1 MLKEITEDG
10 IKVLVDRFYGKIRK
24 DPELGPIFNRAIPE
38 DAWPA
43 HLSKLCDFWSSVVLK
58 SGRYHGNPP
67 RKHMDLPP
75 FPPELFDRWLKL
87 FAETAKEIFS
97 PLMAHEFINSSE
109 IIAQALKHK
118 LYA

>member
-10 IKVLVDRFYGKIRK
+10 IKILVDRFYGKIRN
-24 DPELGPIFNRAIPE
+24 DAELGPVFNRAIPE
-38 DAWPA
+38 GAWPA
-43 HLSKLCDFWSSVVLK
+43 HLSKLCDFWSSVMLK
-58 SGRYHGNPP
+58 TGRFNGNPP
-67 RKHMDLPP
+67 RKHMELPP

-97 PLMAHEFINSSE
+97 PLVAHEFITRSE

-118 LYA
+118 LYT

>member
-10 IKVLVDRFYGKIRK
+10 IKILVDRFYGRIRA
-24 DPELGPIFNRAIPE
+24 DAELGPIFNAAISE
-38 DAWPA
+38 EAWPA
-43 HLSKLCDFWSSVVLK
+43 HLNKLCDFWSSVMLK
-58 SGRYHGNPP
+58 TGRFNGNPP

-87 FAETAKEIFS
+87 FAESAKEIFS
-97 PLMAHEFINSSE
+97 LPVANDFITRSE
-109 IIAQALKHK
+109 IIAQALKQK